1 MSGTTDVLDTILD
14 RSIVLGYSR
23 LGYAVRQSSWK
34 RDDPAPGALA
44 DRSVVITG
52 ANSGLGRAAAAR
64 CADLGA
70 RVLMLVR
77 DPERGHQAA
86 EDIRADLPRADL
98 VVLRCDVSDPESIR
112 ECVDC
117 LRGRADRIDGL
128 IHNAGV
134 LPATRSESA
143 TGHELTLA
151 THVLGPLLLTR
162 LLREHLAGSGDARV
176 VLMSSGGMLTA
187 GVPAMDPE
195 YRRGHYR
202 GARAYARTKRLQ
214 VAFTP
219 SLARCLEMD
228 GIAVYSMHPGWANT
242 PGVASSL
249 PAFHRAMAPIL
260 RTSEQAADTAAW
272 LVATQPRPPTGTYWH
287 DRRQRPTHLLPFVND
302 DPARVRSAWDYCLES
317 IAEEGRDRV
326 R

>member
-1 MSGTTDVLDTILD
+1 VSRTIDVLDTILD
-14 RSIVLGYSR
+14 RSVVLGYSR
-23 LGYAVRQSSWK
+23 LGYALRQRWWNP
-34 RDDPAPGALA
+34 DDPAPGALA

-77 DPERGHQAA
+77 DLDRGHRAA
-86 EDIRADLPRADL
+86 EHIRADLPLADL

-112 ECVDC
+112 ECVDG
-117 LRGRADRIDGL
+117 LRGRTDRIDGL

-151 THVLGPLLLTR
+151 THVLGPLLLTG

-187 GVPAMDPE
+187 GVPDDPE

-219 SLARCLEMD
+219 SLARCLLKD
-228 GIAVYSMHPGWANT
+228 GIAVYAMHPGWANT

-249 PAFHRAMAPIL
+249 PAFHQAMAPIL
-260 RTSEQAADTAAW
+260 RTPEQAADTAAW
-272 LVATQPRPPTGTYWH
+272 LVATQPRPSTGTYWH
-287 DRRQRPTHLLPFVND
+287 DRRQRPMHLLPFVDD
-302 DPARVRSAWDYCLES
+302 DPAKVRSAWEYCLES
-317 IAEEGRDRV
+317 IEAEGRDRV